1 MQYAANQ
8 LNETLGI
15 GSYVGEIRQAP
26 DGQLYEWVEGVDGL
40 GNPIG
45 FWKAIK
51 AIGRGLKTAAG
62 RAMPLVKSIAR
73 RAMPLANFIPGV
85 GPIIAKA
92 GSLAQQAGILGEI
105 AEGPDGQLYEYVEA
119 VDGLGNAV
127 GFWKPIRRAVSKI
140 GKKVIPSLVKKI
152 PFSGTV
158 RRFTGPFCRYLP
170 RLEPCVRQIPRA
182 LPVYRAGNKVC
193 RVLKKVG
200 LAGTD
205 GNHYEMVEGIGE
217 FGEPVRLIIPA
228 DVKRGPAPTGMLPG
242 RRRRRRRYR
251 R

>member
-1 MQYAANQ
+1 MQYAADH

-26 DGQLYEWVEGVDGL
+26 DGQLYEWVEGIDGL

-51 AIGRGLKTAAG
+51 AIGRGIKSAARTAL
-62 RAMPLVKSIAR
+62 PLVKTIAR
-73 RAMPLANFIPGV
+73 RALPLANFIPGV
-85 GPIIAKA
+85 GPAIATA
-92 GSLAQQAGILGEI
+92 GRLAQRAGILGEI
-105 AEGPDGQLYEYVEA
+105 AQGPDGQLYEYVEA
-119 VDGLGNAV
+119 VDGLGNTI

-140 GKKVIPSLVKKI
+140 GKKVLPGLVKRI
-152 PFSGTV
+152 PFAGKI
-158 RRFTGPFCRYLP
+158 RRFTGPFCRHLP
-170 RLEPCVRQIPRA
+170 AFEPCVRRIPKA
-182 LPVYRAGNKVC
+182 MPVYRAGNKVC

-205 GNHYEMVEGIGE
+205 GNAYELVEGIGE
-217 FGEPVRLIIPA
+217 FGEPVRLVIPA
-228 DVKRGPAPTGMLPG
+228 HIKRGGQGARALP
-242 RRRRRRRYR
+242 RRRYR